1 MPGGVA
7 PGQRGTFADRFAL
20 LYGEAGNP
28 PLKRVTGAVAGAGR
42 VDERGRA
49 VRVSAQRVSDWR
61 RGRNVPARF
70 AVLATVLEML
80 IGHARRRRPHPV
92 VAGLYDLGAWHTL
105 WKEAL
110 ASPVAQTDPD
120 GTPSDDPV
128 AGARFGAD
136 DYSGLCPYQ
145 GLAAYGRADAARFFG
160 RKQATRALLARLG
173 QAQATGGIV
182 ALVGASGSGK
192 SSLLQA
198 GLIPALAHGM
208 LPAEGS
214 AGWPV
219 AFMVP
224 GTDPVRSLVD
234 RIPSLS
240 RTLLSAAEAPD
251 RNAALSGEEFASGVR
266 AACVAHAERLG
277 GAGARLVLI
286 VDQFEEVFTLCR
298 DDARRSTLIR
308 ALHAACTP
316 AVADGLAPA
325 VVILGLRADFY
336 TRCLDYT
343 ELAGALQDR
352 QMVLGPM
359 TATELREAITCP
371 AKAVGL
377 RAEAG
382 LVEVLL
388 RDLGETPGA
397 GARGA
402 YDPGALPLLSHALMA
417 AWQRRQAG
425 RLTVAGYRAAG
436 GIRGAVAATA
446 ESAWAQLGPDGQ
458 AAARRLLLRL
468 VRVGDDTRDARR
480 RASSAELATPS
491 AGGRAAEHALE
502 VLARERL
509 VTLDAGSVEISHEAL
524 LRAWPRLRRWI
535 DQDRA
540 GILARQRLEEDA
552 AAWQR
557 QGRDSSLIYR
567 GARLGAV
574 RYQLGTPMQAE
585 LTTVARE
592 FLTASAR
599 HRRRATWARRG
610 AVAAVLVAAVVA
622 AAAAAAAVRQRDE
635 AIYRQVLAEADRLQA
650 TDQSLSAQLTLVA
663 HRIRQ
668 DDENVNTRLIST
680 TNTPLATPLTG
691 HTGAV
696 YLTSFS
702 PDGRLL
708 ATASYDKTARLWDL
722 RDPAHPAP
730 RGTPLTGH
738 TSWVTSAVF
747 SPDARVLATAGD
759 DGTVR
764 LWDVTDPAN
773 PSPIGGP
780 LTGGSGT
787 IYLLAFSPDG
797 HALATANEDHTV
809 RLWDVRDPARPVPL
823 SRPLVGHGAAV
834 RSVAFSPDGRLLA
847 TAGDDQTI
855 RLWNVTDLAHAV
867 PVGQPLTGHSALIHS
882 VAISPDGRTLASGSK
897 DKTIRLWNIAEPA
910 RPVPV
915 GAPLT
920 GHNGPVWS
928 VAFSPDG
935 RVLASGSVDSTTR
948 LWNLADAA
956 TANQLGPPL
965 TANTGIV
972 FAVAFSP
979 DGRSLATGSAD
990 GIARIWSIPAG
1001 ILADHT
1007 ASVVRVAASPDGKSL
1022 ATASDDKTIRLWD
1035 VADPRQ
1041 PASLGRPLTAH
1052 SGLTYWAAFSPNGRI
1067 LATTSDDKTIRLWN
1081 VTDRAAPEPFQNP
1094 MRTQNRY
1101 TAPVAF
1107 RPDGHTL
1114 ATTSDD
1120 HTIQLWDIGD
1130 PDHPTTLGRPLTG
1143 HTGYVNSVAFSPDG
1157 RLLATASS
1165 DKTVRLWDVQDPT
1178 RPTPF
1183 PVTLSGHT
1191 APVTQAVFAPDKPI
1205 LATASDDKT
1214 VQLWDVHDPNHPAPL
1229 GQRLQGHAE
1238 AVSAVAFSPDGHLL
1252 ATASSDKAIR
1262 LWDLRN
1268 PATPDPLGE
1277 ILTGHTAGIR
1287 SLAFGP
1293 HSRTLASA
1301 STDSTISLWDLDGE
1315 RAIDRIC
1322 ATAHGVLTPQQWHQH
1337 IPQLPYDPPC
1347 A

>member
-1 MPGGVA
+1 MA

-42 VDERGRA
+42 VDEQGRA

-80 IGHARRRRPHPV
+80 IGHARRRRPQPV
-92 VAGLYDLGAWHTL
+92 VAGLYDLESWHTL
-105 WKEAL
+105 WEEAL
-110 ASPVAQTDPD
+110 ASPVAQADAD
-120 GTPSDDPV
+120 GGPSDGDS
-128 AGARFGAD
+128 D
-136 DYSGLCPYQ
+136 LCPYQ
-145 GLAAYGRADAARFFG
+145 GLAAYGSADAARFFG
-160 RKQATRALLARLG
+160 RKQATRTLLARLG
-173 QAQATGGIV
+173 QALTTGGIV

-208 LPAEGS
+208 LPAAGA

-234 RIPSLS
+234 QIPSLS
-240 RTLLSAAEAPD
+240 RTLILTPGEAPW
-251 RNAALSGEEFASGVR
+251 EEFAAGVR
-266 AACVAHAERLG
+266 AACAAQAERLG

-286 VDQFEEVFTLCR
+286 ADQFEEAFTLCR
-298 DDARRSTLIR
+298 DDARRSTFIR

-316 AVADGLAPA
+316 AAAGGPAPA

-336 TRCLDYT
+336 SRCLEYT

-359 TATELREAITCP
+359 TVTELREAITCP
-371 AKAVGL
+371 ARAVGL

-397 GARGA
+397 RGA
-402 YDPGALPLLSHALMA
+402 YDPGALPLLSHVLMA
-417 AWQRRQAG
+417 VWQRRQAG

-446 ESAWAQLGPDGQ
+446 ERAWAQLGTAGQ
-458 AAARRLLLRL
+458 EAARRLLLRL
-468 VRVGDDTRDARR
+468 VRVGDDTRDTRR

-491 AGGRAAEHALE
+491 ADGRAAEHALE
-502 VLARERL
+502 ILARERL
-509 VTLDAGSVEISHEAL
+509 VTLDAGCVEISHEAL

-574 RYQLGTPMQAE
+574 RYQLGPPMRAE
-585 LTTVARE
+585 LTTVARD

-610 AVAAVLVAAVVA
+610 AVAAVVVAAVVA
-622 AAAAAAAVRQRDE
+622 VAAAAVAVRQRDE
-635 AIYRQVLAEADRLQA
+635 AIYRQVLAEADRLQT
-650 TDQSLSAQLTLVA
+650 TDQSLSAQLNLVA

-668 DDENVNTRLIST
+668 DDMSVYTRLIST

-702 PDGRLL
+702 PGGRLL
-708 ATASYDKTARLWDL
+708 ATASYDNTARLWDL
-722 RDPAHPAP
+722 RDPARPAP
-730 RGTPLTGH
+730 LGLPLTGH

-747 SPDARVLATAGD
+747 SPDGRVLATAGD
-759 DGTVR
+759 DGTAR
-764 LWDVTDPAN
+764 LWNVADPAS

-780 LTGGSGT
+780 ITGGSGT

-797 HALATANEDHTV
+797 HTVATANEDHTV
-809 RLWDVRDPARPVPL
+809 RLWDVRDPARPAPL
-823 SRPLVGHGAAV
+823 GRPLTGHSAAV

-847 TAGDDQTI
+847 SAGDDQTV
-855 RLWNVTDLAHAV
+855 RLWNVADAARAV
-867 PVGQPLTGHSALIHS
+867 PVGRPLTGHTEPIHS

-897 DKTIRLWNIAEPA
+897 DKTIRLWNITEPA
-910 RPVPV
+910 HPAPA

-928 VAFSPDG
+928 IAFSPDG
-935 RVLASGSVDSTTR
+935 HVLASGSVDSTTR

-1001 ILADHT
+1001 ILAGHT
-1007 ASVVRVAASPDGKSL
+1007 ASVVGVAASPDGKSL
-1022 ATASDDKTIRLWD
+1022 ASASDDKTIRLWNITEP
-1035 VADPRQ
+1035 AH
-1041 PASLGRPLTAH
+1041 PASLGRPITAH
-1052 SGLTYWAAFSPNGRI
+1052 SGQTYWAAFSPDGRI
-1067 LATTSDDKTIRLWN
+1067 LATTSSDRTIRLWN

-1094 MRTQNRY
+1094 MRTRNRY

-1107 RPDGHTL
+1107 RPDGRTL

-1120 HTIQLWDIGD
+1120 HTIQLWNIGD
-1130 PDHPTTLGRPLTG
+1130 PDHPAALGRPLTG

-1165 DKTVRLWDVQDPT
+1165 DKTVRLWDVGDPAH
-1178 RPTPF
+1178 PMPF
-1183 PVTLSGHT
+1183 PVTLAGHT
-1191 APVTQAVFAPDKPI
+1191 APVTQAAFAPDRPV

-1214 VQLWDVHDPNHPAPL
+1214 VQLWDVRDPHHPAPL
-1229 GQRLQGHAE
+1229 GQRLSGHAE
-1238 AVSAVAFSPDGHLL
+1238 SVSAVAFSPDGRLL

-1262 LWDLRN
+1262 LWDLRD

-1277 ILTGHTAGIR
+1277 ILTGHTAVIR

-1293 HSRTLASA
+1293 QSRTLASA
-1301 STDSTISLWDLDGE
+1301 STDSTIRLWDLDGE

-1337 IPQLPYDPPC
+1337 IPQLPYNPPC